1 VGCSERCRPYKV
13 RPIMAAVAATLGS
26 NPEAWCHLYCIRKAC
41 RSLIKPAT
49 NAPGQF

>member
-1 VGCSERCRPYKV
+1 MGCSERCLPYKV